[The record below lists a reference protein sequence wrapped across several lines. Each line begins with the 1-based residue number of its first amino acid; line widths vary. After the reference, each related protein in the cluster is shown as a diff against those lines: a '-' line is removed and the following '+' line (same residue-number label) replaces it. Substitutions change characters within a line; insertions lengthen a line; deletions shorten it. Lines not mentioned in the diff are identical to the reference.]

1 MKDLLIDL
9 DNTVYR
15 ESSNI
20 FSQIDKKMRQFISY
34 TLKISQKEAY
44 TLQKKYF
51 LENGTTLRGLML
63 YHNIEPES
71 FLNYVHDI
79 NLASINK
86 DIDLKNEI
94 KKYKGKKIIFTNGTL
109 EHASRVLKRID
120 IYEEMDNIF
129 DIKDAKYIPKP
140 EITTYKKVV
149 NKYKLIP
156 HNTIMIDDIKSNLIT
171 AKKLGMSTILVSTKK
186 VEKEEEYIDFCYDSL
201 AIIMKKINN
210 KDIFNEN

>member
-20 FSQIDKKMRQFISY
+20 FSQIDKKMKEFISY

-63 YHNIEPES
+63 YHNIEPEN
-71 FLNYVHDI
+71 FLSYVHDI
-79 NLASINK
+79 NLTSINK
-86 DIDLKNEI
+86 NIVLKNEI
-94 KKYKGKKIIFTNGTL
+94 KKYKGRKIIFTNGTL

-120 IYEEMDNIF
+120 IFEEMDNIF
-129 DIKDAKYIPKP
+129 DIKDAEYIPKP
-140 EITTYKKVV
+140 QVITYKKVV

-156 HNTIMIDDIKSNLIT
+156 HNTIMIDDIKANLIT

-186 VEKEEEYIDFCYDSL
+186 VEKEEYIDFCYDSL
-201 AIIMKKINN
+201 SIIIKKINN
-210 KDIFNEN
+210 KDILNEN